1 MGDAPLPREDVW
13 RQEGAVPASRLA
25 LALRPLLACLEEAC
39 RHPAGHAAM
48 AGSAGRLSR
57 PEFIGIVRRVA
68 AAVQRRV
75 AVGARVAAFLPQTPQ
90 GVAALLGCA
99 SAGRVCV
106 VLNPADPAERLR
118 LTLEDAAPAAVLFDD
133 ALAGQVPWPA
143 GAVAI
148 PLSDCLAG
156 DGDVA
161 AVPHD
166 PDAPSMIHYT
176 SGSTGRPKGIV
187 LSSFNVMA
195 RASMMIERQDM
206 TEADRYLIPTTIS
219 DGSCVAAHIAGVL
232 CGGTQLVVSFA
243 AEGPGGVVRLAAREG
258 ATILAG
264 PTAMLRALRGLAAM
278 PQAVAQLRL
287 LRIGGSGLP
296 ADDLAAW
303 RALLPAG
310 CGISH
315 SYASTE
321 AMVVSDWSLPIER
334 VAQGGTLSVGRILP
348 GVEYALLDEEDR
360 PVAEGEAGQM
370 VLRGRQLALGEL
382 QGGQVVPGRML
393 PDPALPGARVFRT
406 GDVLRREAGGL
417 LYFAGRADRQMKV
430 NGVRLE
436 PAEIEAVLR
445 AEDGVRDAALVQ
457 LDDGSLH
464 GFVAVPERDWAEVQ
478 PLLIARLRDS
488 VPTAMRP
495 RRLHVLPAL
504 PLLPSAKHDLAAL
517 RRLAQLASQA

>member
-1 MGDAPLPREDVW
+1 MP
-13 RQEGAVPASRLA
+13 PARLA
-25 LALRPLLACLEEAC
+25 LSLRPLLECLEEAC
-39 RHPAGHAAM
+39 LHPAGHAAM
-48 AGSAGRLSR
+48 AGTVGRLSR
-57 PEFIGIVRRVA
+57 PEFIRIVRRVA

-75 AVGARVAAFLPQTPQ
+75 PVGARVAAFLPQTPE

-106 VLNPADPAERLR
+106 VLNPADPPERLR
-118 LTLEDAAPAAVLFDD
+118 LTLEDALPAAVLFDD

-143 GAVAI
+143 GAAAI
-148 PLSDCLAG
+148 VLSECLAG
-156 DGDVA
+156 DGDIA
-161 AVPHD
+161 ARPHD

-187 LSSFNVMA
+187 LSSFTVMA
-195 RASMMIERQDM
+195 RAAMMMERQDM
-206 TEADRYLIPTTIS
+206 TAADRYLIPTTIS

-264 PTAMLRALRGLAAM
+264 PTAMLRSLRSLAAM
-278 PQAVAQLRL
+278 PQAVARLRL

-321 AMVVSDWSLPIER
+321 ALVVSDWSLPIER
-334 VAQGGTLSVGRILP
+334 IAEGGTLSVGRMLP
-348 GVEYALLDEEDR
+348 GVEYALLDEHDR
-360 PVAEGEAGQM
+360 PVPEGDAGHM

-382 QGGQVVPGRML
+382 QAGRVVPGRMVR
-393 PDPALPGARVFRT
+393 DPALPGARVFRT
-406 GDVLRREAGGL
+406 GDLLRRGGDGL
-417 LYFAGRADRQMKV
+417 LYFEGRADRQMKV

-445 AEDGVRDAALVQ
+445 AEPGVRDAAVVQ
-457 LDDGSLH
+457 LADGALH
-464 GFVAVPERDWAEVQ
+464 GFVAAPELAWPDLQARLQ
-478 PLLIARLRDS
+478 ARLRAGL
-488 VPTAMRP
+488 PAAMRP
-495 RRLHVLPAL
+495 RRLHGLPAL
-504 PLLPSAKHDLAAL
+504 PLLPSAKHDLPAL
-517 RRLAQLASQA
+517 RRLAERDGA

>member
-1 MGDAPLPREDVW
+1 
-13 RQEGAVPASRLA
+13 
-25 LALRPLLACLEEAC
+25 
-39 RHPAGHAAM
+39 
-48 AGSAGRLSR
+48 
-57 PEFIGIVRRVA
+57 
-68 AAVQRRV
+68 
-75 AVGARVAAFLPQTPQ
+75 
-90 GVAALLGCA
+90 
-99 SAGRVCV
+99 
-106 VLNPADPAERLR
+106 
-118 LTLEDAAPAAVLFDD
+118 
-133 ALAGQVPWPA
+133 
-143 GAVAI
+143 
-148 PLSDCLAG
+148 
-156 DGDVA
+156 
-161 AVPHD
+161 
-166 PDAPSMIHYT
+166 MIHYT

-206 TEADRYLIPTTIS
+206 TAADRYLIPTTIS

-243 AEGPGGVVRLAAREG
+243 AEGAGGVVRLAAREG

-264 PTAMLRALRGLAAM
+264 PTAMLRSLRGLAAM
-278 PQAVAQLRL
+278 PQAVARLRL

-321 AMVVSDWSLPIER
+321 ALVVSDWSLPIER
-334 VAQGGTLSVGRILP
+334 IDAGGTLSVGRMLP
-348 GVEYALLDEEDR
+348 GVEYALLDEMDR
-360 PVAEGEAGQM
+360 PVAAGEAGQM

-382 QGGQVVPGRML
+382 QDGRVVPGRMV

-406 GDVLRREAGGL
+406 GDVLRREADGL

-445 AEDGVRDAALVQ
+445 AEPGVRDAALVQ
-457 LDDGSLH
+457 LEDGALH
-464 GFVAVPERDWAEVQ
+464 GFVAVPELAWDEIR
-478 PLLIARLRDS
+478 PRLLARLRDS

-517 RRLAQLASQA
+517 RLLAAQA

>member
-1 MGDAPLPREDVW
+1 M
-13 RQEGAVPASRLA
+13 PAARHA

-39 RHPAGHAAM
+39 LHPAGHAAM
-48 AGSAGRLSR
+48 AGTEGRLSR
-57 PEFIGIVRRVA
+57 PDFLHIVRRVA

-75 AVGARVAAFLPQTPQ
+75 PAGARVAAFLPQTPQ

-99 SAGRVCV
+99 SAGLVCV

-133 ALAGQVPWPA
+133 ALALQMPWPA
-143 GAVAI
+143 GAI
-148 PLSDCLAG
+148 PLSECLAG

-161 AVPHD
+161 AWRHD

-187 LSSFNVMA
+187 LSSFTVMA
-195 RASMMIERQDM
+195 RAAMMIERQGM
-206 TEADRYLIPTTIS
+206 TAADRYLIPTTIS
-219 DGSCVAAHIAGVL
+219 DGSCVAAHIAGLL

-243 AEGPGGVVRLAAREG
+243 AEGAGGVVRLAAREG

-264 PTAMLRALRGLAAM
+264 PTAMLRSLRSLAAM
-278 PQAVAQLRL
+278 PQAVARLRL

-321 AMVVSDWSLPIER
+321 ALVVSDWSLPIER
-334 VAQGGTLSVGRILP
+334 IDAGGTLSVGRMLP
-348 GVEYALLDEEDR
+348 GVEYALLDEQDR
-360 PVAEGEAGQM
+360 PVAEGEPGQM

-382 QGGQVVPGRML
+382 QNGRVVPGRMV

-406 GDVLRREAGGL
+406 GDVLRREADGL

-445 AEDGVRDAALVQ
+445 AEPGVRDAALVQ
-457 LDDGSLH
+457 LEDGALH
-464 GFVAVPERDWAEVQ
+464 GFVAVPEGAWDEIR
-478 PLLIARLRDS
+478 PRLLARLREG

-517 RRLAQLASQA
+517 RLLAAQA

>member
-1 MGDAPLPREDVW
+1 M
-13 RQEGAVPASRLA
+13 PASRLA

-48 AGSAGRLSR
+48 AGTAGRLSR
-57 PEFIGIVRRVA
+57 PDFIGIVRRVA

-75 AVGARVAAFLPQTPQ
+75 PAGARVAAFLPQTPQ

-106 VLNPADPAERLR
+106 VLNPADPPERLR
-118 LTLEDAAPAAVLFDD
+118 LMLEDAAPAAVLFDD
-133 ALAGQVPWPA
+133 ALALQVPWPA
-143 GAVAI
+143 GAGAVAI
-148 PLSDCLAG
+148 ALSDCLAG

-195 RASMMIERQDM
+195 RASMMIERQGM

-278 PQAVAQLRL
+278 PQAVARPRL

-334 VAQGGTLSVGRILP
+334 VAQGGTLSVGRMLP

-360 PVAEGEAGQM
+360 PVAEGEAGHM

-382 QGGQVVPGRML
+382 QEGRVVPGRML

-406 GDVLRREAGGL
+406 GDVLRRAADGL

>member
-1 MGDAPLPREDVW
+1 
-13 RQEGAVPASRLA
+13 
-25 LALRPLLACLEEAC
+25 
-39 RHPAGHAAM
+39 M
-48 AGSAGRLSR
+48 AGTAGRLSR
-57 PEFIGIVRRVA
+57 PGFLHIVRRVA
-68 AAVQRRV
+68 AAVQRHV
-75 AVGARVAAFLPQTPQ
+75 PVGARVAAFLPQTPL

-99 SAGRVCV
+99 SAGLVCV
-106 VLNPADPAERLR
+106 VLNPADPPERLR
-118 LTLEDAAPAAVLFDD
+118 LVLEDVAPAAVLFDD
-133 ALAGQVPWPA
+133 GLALQVPWPA

-161 AVPHD
+161 AWLHD
-166 PDAPSMIHYT
+166 PDAPCMIHYT

-187 LSSFNVMA
+187 LSSFTVMA
-195 RASMMIERQDM
+195 RAAMMMERQDM
-206 TEADRYLIPTTIS
+206 TAADRYLIPTTIS

-264 PTAMLRALRGLAAM
+264 PTAMLRSLRSLAAV
-278 PQAVAQLRL
+278 PQAVALLRL

-321 AMVVSDWSLPIER
+321 ALVVSDWSLPIER
-334 VAQGGTLSVGRILP
+334 VAAGATVSVGRMLP
-348 GVEYALLDEEDR
+348 GVEYALLDEQDR
-360 PVAEGEAGQM
+360 LVADGEAGQM

-382 QGGQVVPGRML
+382 QGGQVVPGRMV
-393 PDPALPGARVFRT
+393 PDPLLPGARVFRT
-406 GDVLRREAGGL
+406 GDVLRRDADGM
-417 LYFAGRADRQMKV
+417 LYFAGRADRQVKV
-430 NGVRLE
+430 NGVRVE

-445 AEDGVRDAALVQ
+445 AEEGVRDAAVVQ
-457 LDDGSLH
+457 LDDGALH

-478 PLLIARLRDS
+478 PLLIARLRTG
-488 VPTAMRP
+488 VPAAMRP
-495 RRLHVLPAL
+495 RRLHVLPVL

-517 RRLAQLASQA
+517 QLLAAQA